1 MNGSPNEMKLIIP
14 KGCDNAPRKQII
26 IDFTVALLKQQSE
39 IIMEY
44 AAESIIWY
52 QLKDNRKIV
61 GQCSII
67 TTLRDENKN
76 MIDCLEIYQVIT
88 HGKCASINGV
98 ISLANGSKI
107 DFCDVYVF
115 SNASRSGEIKEIKSY
130 RL

>member
-67 TTLRDENKN
+67 TTWRRK
-76 MIDCLEIYQVIT
+76 
-88 HGKCASINGV
+88 
-98 ISLANGSKI
+98 
-107 DFCDVYVF
+107 
-115 SNASRSGEIKEIKSY
+115 
-130 RL
+130 